1 MACFSTQT
9 ITSTILTSWNT
20 TCPNGRKN
28 VLQVY
33 WIQEHVFND
42 VWHSERV
49 GTLLYVIFAQITFWA
64 VVSGVLHKLGIYWKL
79 WEAEFTSGNRKFDTL
94 VRFTCVIQIFKV
106 CLFMVFSPINI
117 VPKWVCLSENCST
130 FNLQLFYLW
139 TPCISRYYIILHVA
153 AG

>member
-1 MACFSTQT
+1 MACLSTQT

-49 GTLLYVIFAQITFWA
+49 GTLLYVIFAQIAFWA

-94 VRFTCVIQIFKV
+94 FRFTHVIQIFKV
-106 CLFMVFSPINI
+106 CLFMVFFPLILCQIGFVWVKI
-117 VPKWVCLSENCST
+117 VALSISNFST
-130 FNLQLFYLW
+130 CGLLVEVG
-139 TPCISRYYIILHVA
+139 TV
-153 AG
+153 

>member
-1 MACFSTQT
+1 MACLSTQT

-33 WIQEHVFND
+33 WIQDHVFND

-94 VRFTCVIQIFKV
+94 VRFTHVIQIFKV
-106 CLFMVFSPINI
+106 CLFMVFFPLILCQIGFVWVKI
-117 VPKWVCLSENCST
+117 VALSISNFST
-130 FNLQLFYLW
+130 CGLL
-139 TPCISRYYIILHVA
+139 V
-153 AG
+153 